1 MTNRA
6 SSKNVRMYDNLEA
19 LSRAAA
25 EALVKLAQKTVAERS
40 RFTLVL
46 SGGST
51 PRTLYRL
58 LADDYRGEMP
68 WAEMHVFFADER
80 CVPPDDPRRNYRLA
94 REALLDPAPIPTS
107 QVHPMPTCHAAPES
121 AAAEY
126 EATLRGIFAGER
138 PRFDLVLLG
147 LGEDGHTA
155 SLFPG
160 SPPLQETRRWVVAS
174 LAPTEPRQRLT
185 LTYPVLN
192 HAARVWFL
200 VAGAGKQKALRQA
213 VAREVALEVCP
224 AVGVNPADGELLWW
238 VDEAACGEMDRQW
251 EEAE

>member
-1 MTNRA
+1 MANPT
-6 SSKNVRMYDNLEA
+6 SGMNVRMYDDLQS
-19 LSRAAA
+19 LSCAAA
-25 EALVKLAQKTVAERS
+25 GAFLELAQETVAAQG

-51 PRTLYRL
+51 PRTLYRV
-58 LADDYRGEMP
+58 LADECRAGMP
-68 WAEMHVFFADER
+68 WAATHVFFGDER
-80 CVPPDDPRRNYRLA
+80 CVPHDDPDSNYRLA
-94 REALLDPAPIPTS
+94 REALLERVPIPPD
-107 QVHPMPTCHAAPES
+107 QAHPMPTSPADQPS

-126 EATLRGIFAGER
+126 EATLRASFPGEW
-138 PRFDLVLLG
+138 PRFDLVFLG

-160 SPPLQETRRWVVAS
+160 SPALRERRRWVVAS
-174 LAPTEPRQRLT
+174 VAPTEPRQRLT

-200 VAGAGKQKALRQA
+200 VSGASKHEALRCA
-213 VAREVALEVCP
+213 LLREVAPEVCP
-224 AVGVNPADGELLWW
+224 AAGVNPADGELLWW
-238 VDEAACGEMDRQW
+238 VDEAAYGSLNRYR